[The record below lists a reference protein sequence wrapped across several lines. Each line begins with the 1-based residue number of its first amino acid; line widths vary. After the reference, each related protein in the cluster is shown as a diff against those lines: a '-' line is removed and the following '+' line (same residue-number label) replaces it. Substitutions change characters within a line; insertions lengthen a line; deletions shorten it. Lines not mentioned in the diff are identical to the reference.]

1 VNNLLA
7 RFKVV
12 NGTSV
17 AAPLNVLVDGAQAV
31 SNLAFAGV
39 TPYQT
44 LASGVRQITV
54 ESSATP
60 GATLLS
66 IAPNF
71 VPATDTSI
79 ALSGPAG
86 SLSALVLTDSNPLVA
101 PGSAQLRVINLS
113 PDFAAVDVYANFGK
127 LVTGLGAN
135 AASAYSL
142 VDAVPAGTAYQI
154 DFNTAGT
161 TNVVLSVP
169 GLFLGS
175 GHVYTV
181 YLLGSGP
188 TLAGVLTQ
196 DR

>member
-1 VNNLLA
+1 M
-7 RFKVV
+7 
-12 NGTSV
+12 T
-17 AAPLNVLVDGAQAV
+17 
-31 SNLAFAGV
+31 NLAFAGV
-39 TPYQT
+39 APYQT

-66 IAPNF
+66 ISPDF
-71 VPATDTSI
+71 VPATDTSL
-79 ALSGPAG
+79 ALSGGAG

-101 PGSAQLRVINLS
+101 TGRAELRVVNLS

-127 LVTGLGAN
+127 LVTGLAAN
-135 AASAYSL
+135 AASGYSL
-142 VDAVPAGTAYQI
+142 VDAVTAGTAYQF

-169 GLFLGS
+169 GLTLAG